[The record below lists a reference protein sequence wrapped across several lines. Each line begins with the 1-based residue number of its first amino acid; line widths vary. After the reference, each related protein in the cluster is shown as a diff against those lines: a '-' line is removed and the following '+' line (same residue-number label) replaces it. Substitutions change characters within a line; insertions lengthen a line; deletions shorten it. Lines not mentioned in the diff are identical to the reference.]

1 MALEQKN
8 VVKVAF
14 CRILKIRGDGLRTNF
29 LGEGS
34 DGTNKKDQDGIGTN
48 KTDQGGIRTNKYGNG
63 CILPKMIGWV
73 YGSYFSL
80 TSLDHK
86 WAEGGGGYPPWKHD
100 FSTPPGEG
108 QMTMTEQDEVF
119 F

>member
-8 VVKVAF
+8 MVKVAF
-14 CRILKIRGDGLRTNF
+14 CRIAKIRGDGLRTNVF
-29 LGEGS
+29 GEGS
-34 DGTNKKDQDGIGTN
+34 NGTNKKDQDGIGTN

-63 CILPKMIGWV
+63 CILPNLPKMIGWV

-86 WAEGGGGYPPWKHD
+86 WAEGGWGVPPMETRFFNPPPRGGTNDYN
-100 FSTPPGEG
+100 
-108 QMTMTEQDEVF
+108 
-119 F
+119 

>member
-1 MALEQKN
+1 M
-8 VVKVAF
+8 VKVAF
-14 CRILKIRGDGLRTNF
+14 CRISKIRRDGLRTNF
-29 LGEGS
+29 WGEGS

-63 CILPKMIGWV
+63 CVLPKMIGWV

-86 WAEGGGGYPPWKHD
+86 WAEGGGGTPHGNTI
-100 FSTPPGEG
+100 FRPPGEG
-108 QMTMTEQDEVF
+108 QMTN
-119 F
+119 

>member
-8 VVKVAF
+8 MVKVAF

-34 DGTNKKDQDGIGTN
+34 DGTNKKDQDGIRTN
-48 KTDQGGIRTNKYGNG
+48 ITDQGGIRTNKYGNG
-63 CILPKMIGWV
+63 CGLPKMIGWV

-86 WAEGGGGYPPWKHD
+86 WAEGGGGTPHGNTIFRP
-100 FSTPPGEG
+100 PPGG
-108 QMTMTEQDEVF
+108 TNDYN
-119 F
+119 

>member
-8 VVKVAF
+8 MVKVAF

-63 CILPKMIGWV
+63 CVLPNLPKMIGWV

-80 TSLDHK
+80 TS
-86 WAEGGGGYPPWKHD
+86 
-100 FSTPPGEG
+100 
-108 QMTMTEQDEVF
+108 QF
-119 F
+119 FTTKNNLFKPVP

>member
-8 VVKVAF
+8 MVKVAF
-14 CRILKIRGDGLRTNF
+14 CRILKIRGDELRTNF
-29 LGEGS
+29 WGEGS

-63 CILPKMIGWV
+63 CVLAV

-86 WAEGGGGYPPWKHD
+86 WAEGGGGYPLWKHD
-100 FSTPPGEG
+100 FSTPRGR
-108 QMTMTEQDEVF
+108 DK
-119 F
+119 

>member
-8 VVKVAF
+8 MVKVAF
-14 CRILKIRGDGLRTNF
+14 CRISKIRGDGLRTIF

-63 CILPKMIGWV
+63 CVLV
-73 YGSYFSL
+73 VVLSL
-80 TSLDHK
+80 HSCQRL
-86 WAEGGGGYPPWKHD
+86 
-100 FSTPPGEG
+100 
-108 QMTMTEQDEVF
+108 
-119 F
+119 